1 MDVSVQ
7 IQNLSITYGPVVAV
21 DQLSATFPPGTTGLL
36 GQNGAGKSSLIKG
49 LLGLVPLSSGSV
61 YILGKNTI
69 QERKWFRQHIG
80 YMPEDDCLIPGL
92 SGLEMVRYAGELCGM
107 NPGDAMQR
115 AHEVL
120 FYVGLGE
127 ARYRMVETYSSG
139 MKQRIK
145 LAQALVHDPQL
156 LFLDEPTSGMD
167 PKGRQEMLD
176 VITEISLRS
185 DKSIVLASHIL
196 VDVERTCQ
204 RVIIMHR
211 GKILEEANLKDLK
224 SIYTN
229 TYLLRVEGD
238 RDVFIEKL
246 KRKGCQIQPEGKHHF
261 VVTFEKGNT
270 TEMIL
275 QTADEVG
282 VILRKLT
289 PSVQTLEDVFIDRIR
304 EDHSANL

>member
-1 MDVSVQ
+1 MSVQ
-7 IQNLSITYGPVVAV
+7 IQNLSITYGSIVAV

-49 LLGLVPLSSGSV
+49 LLGLVPLSAGSA

-69 QERKWFRQHIG
+69 QEGKWFRQHIG

-127 ARYRMVETYSSG
+127 ARYRLVETYSSG

-167 PKGRQEMLD
+167 PRGRQEMLD

-196 VDVERTCQ
+196 IDVERTCQ
-204 RVIIMHR
+204 RVIIMHK

-238 RDVFIEKL
+238 CDVFIEKL
-246 KRKGCQIQPEGKHHF
+246 KKKGCQIQPEGKHHF
-261 VVTFEKGNT
+261 VVTLKKGKNT
-270 TEMIL
+270 DMIL